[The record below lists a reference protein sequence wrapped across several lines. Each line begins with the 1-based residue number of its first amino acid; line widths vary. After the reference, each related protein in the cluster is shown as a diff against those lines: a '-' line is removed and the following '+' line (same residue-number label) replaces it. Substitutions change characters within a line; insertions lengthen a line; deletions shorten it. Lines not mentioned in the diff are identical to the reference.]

1 MNNDTNNNLRNADQE
16 QGQSTVGVLVSSF
29 DSIKPAFSSL
39 EGRTVKLHLLSTH
52 TLSPIQHQQIW
63 QVVQSEPN
71 ATCWT
76 YLPYSG
82 FAQPEALM
90 KVLDHNFNFV
100 DAVHFA
106 IETALGVVGWVGLLN
121 IRPEHR
127 VIEIGNV
134 YFSHQMKRS
143 TAATEV
149 LYLLLKHCFAQ
160 GYRRVEWKCDDLN
173 APSKKAALRFGFQY
187 EGTFR
192 QDRIVKGRNR
202 DTAWFS
208 IIDTE
213 WPNVQLAYEAWL
225 ADTNFDAQGQQKVS
239 LVELMPSL

>member
-1 MNNDTNNNLRNADQE
+1 MNHDLQNNMKNRNQN
-16 QGQSTVGVLVSSF
+16 QGIAIVGALV
-29 DSIKPAFSSL
+29 KPLDLIEPNFSSL
-39 EGRTVKLHLLSTH
+39 QGRTVKLQLLSTN

-63 QVVQSEPN
+63 QVVQSESDV
-71 ATCWT
+71 AWT
-76 YLPYSG
+76 YMAYTG
-82 FAQPEALM
+82 FAQQTALINM
-90 KVLDHNFNFV
+90 LDANFHLP
-100 DAVHFA
+100 DAIHFG
-106 IETALGVVGWVGLLN
+106 IETRQGVVGWVGLLN
-121 IRPEHR
+121 IRPVHR

-173 APSKKAALRFGFQY
+173 VPSKKAALRFGFQY

-208 IIDTE
+208 MIDTD
-213 WPNVQLAYEAWL
+213 WPLVQQAYEAWL
-225 ADTNFDAQGQQKVS
+225 ADTNFDEHGRQKLSLAQ
-239 LVELMPSL
+239 LMPKP

>member
-1 MNNDTNNNLRNADQE
+1 MTQKNMKNIHQN
-16 QGQSTVGVLVSSF
+16 QGVATVGALV
-29 DSIKPAFSSL
+29 KPRDPIEPTFSSL
-39 EGRTVKLHLLSTH
+39 QGRTVKLQLLSTH
-52 TLSPIQHQQIW
+52 SLSPIQHQQIW
-63 QVVQSEPN
+63 QVVQTEPS

-82 FAQPEALM
+82 FEQPEAL
-90 KVLDHNFNFV
+90 KTVLDRNFNFV

-106 IETALGVVGWVGLLN
+106 IETTQGVVGWVGLLN

-173 APSKKAALRFGFQY
+173 LPSKKAALRFGFQY

-208 IIDTE
+208 IIDAE
-213 WPNVQLAYEAWL
+213 WLKVQLAYEAWL
-225 ADTNFDAQGQQKVS
+225 ADTNFDAEGQQKVGLVKLMSS
-239 LVELMPSL
+239 L